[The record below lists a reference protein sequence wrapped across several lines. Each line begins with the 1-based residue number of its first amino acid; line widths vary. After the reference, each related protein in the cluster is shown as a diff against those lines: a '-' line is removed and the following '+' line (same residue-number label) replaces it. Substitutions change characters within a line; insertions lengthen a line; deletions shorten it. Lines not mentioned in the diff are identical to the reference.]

1 MMAGSCATTPVVPVT
16 DHTPTQALATVCF
29 VAPRHPMLAYDG
41 CDERTSHPPL
51 GRDPVTELGVNRT

>member
-1 MMAGSCATTPVVPVT
+1 MVADSCLTTPAVAVI

-29 VAPRHPMLAYDG
+29 VTPRHPMLAYDG
-41 CDERTSHPPL
+41 CDGRTSHPPQ